1 MIIFPLSEHCCEI
14 RRLWIACRKIKNKT
28 LFCCSPVG
36 LNPNLGFIMKAQ
48 CLYTHPHLM
57 RRVSSLIA
65 EYEEIFHVL
74 SLIGKRHSCLS
85 VVFLT
90 HSLGYDLEIGHHV
103 FPPQARCFILLCY
116 VILTCCHKM
125 ETTPSFHITP
135 YLYYKVHLVHLNSS
149 HSPSL
154 LFPDLHPSPTCTPE
168 EGISWLCDGPCP
180 SS

>member
-1 MIIFPLSEHCCEI
+1 
-14 RRLWIACRKIKNKT
+14 
-28 LFCCSPVG
+28 
-36 LNPNLGFIMKAQ
+36 MKAQ

-103 FPPQARCFILLCY
+103 FPPPRPDVLSCCVTSSWHVATKWKQLLVFISLHIFITRYISCTLIPHILPLCCSQIFIPAPP
-116 VILTCCHKM
+116 VLPKKASHDCVTVRVPVAKEVLDSVMNMQPI
-125 ETTPSFHITP
+125 
-135 YLYYKVHLVHLNSS
+135 SS
-149 HSPSL
+149 R
-154 LFPDLHPSPTCTPE
+154 DVC
-168 EGISWLCDGPCP
+168 LCL
-180 SS
+180 